1 MSAASNPG
9 GAASRRDPGP
19 ADIHT
24 HAMENLRFIRET
36 MESAGSF
43 TAVSGAAQVVIGATA
58 LAAAAVAAGRESPAS
73 WLAVWMVEAGVAG
86 IIGAWG
92 ILRKARATGVS
103 LSAGPARKF
112 VICFAPPLLAGA
124 ILTPVLYRAG
134 AASLLPGAWLL
145 LFGAAVVTGGAL
157 SVRIVPFMGAAFML
171 LGAAALLAPAAAG
184 DLFMALGF
192 GLLLIVFG
200 TVIARKH
207 GG

>member
-1 MSAASNPG
+1 M
-9 GAASRRDPGP
+9 
-19 ADIHT
+19 
-24 HAMENLRFIRET
+24 
-36 MESAGSF
+36 
-43 TAVSGAAQVVIGATA
+43 
-58 LAAAAVAAGRESPAS
+58 
-73 WLAVWMVEAGVAG
+73 
-86 IIGAWG
+86 
-92 ILRKARATGVS
+92 
-103 LSAGPARKF
+103 
-112 VICFAPPLLAGA
+112 ICFAPPLLAGA

-200 TVIARKH
+200 AIIARKH